1 MRELTAETII
11 RVRRPCP
18 EPRKRELSGD
28 TRIRLSQIKDLREW
42 VEDRHIYGMYEISPS
57 TGLMKTEHGWVVPPH
72 LMAPGL
78 QRPIE
83 ETHRIG
89 GGANYDDDKAY
100 RTDVTERHRSAK
112 TNAEVDREP
121 FRTKREIQLTVEDDP
136 ENIGW
141 KIKAKQQVI
150 DVVSFARGIGIDDIK
165 RLMDT
170 YLANGKRTREDDWE
184 KCKGNTTVTRNN
196 KERDAHV
203 HWYQAK
209 DVGKV
214 EFKIVDW
221 QHIKNQKR

>member
-1 MRELTAETII
+1 MRELTGSTRI
-11 RVRRPCP
+11 RVRA
-18 EPRKRELSGD
+18 PRKAPARKPLTGD
-28 TRIRLSQIKDLREW
+28 TRIRLSQIKDLAAW
-42 VEDRHIYGMYEISPS
+42 IEDRRYEIGQISTK
-57 TGLMKTEHGWVVPPH
+57 TGLMKTANGWIVPPH
-72 LMAPGL
+72 SMAPEP
-78 QRPIE
+78 QESIE
-83 ETHRIG
+83 NSHRIG

-112 TNAEVDREP
+112 TNAEEDREP

-184 KCKGNTTVTRNN
+184 KCKGNTPVTRNN